1 MNKKTKVILTI
12 VFYFGIGIQSVL
24 SQTSAATENK
34 NAVPIQTSSNRQAA
48 KNRFPTELLEYFKG
62 EWSGTGK
69 FTASGKDVASDF
81 SFVADMENQ
90 TLIVH
95 EKERAPNTYHFIA
108 LWSIDSANGNLVML
122 FANNSGAELF
132 RSDSASWQ
140 NDKIVFQSAPELKA
154 AFAFERFTFER
165 KSDNTFLATYEMSRD
180 GKTWRTG
187 DTQMFTR
194 K

>member
-1 MNKKTKVILTI
+1 MNKKTNAILLAI
-12 VFYFGIGIQSVL
+12 FYLGASIQSNFC
-24 SQTSAATENK
+24 QTSVAAGNK
-34 NAVPIQTSSNRQAA
+34 NAAPIQTSSNRQAA
-48 KNRFPTELLEYFKG
+48 KNRFPAELLEYFKG
-62 EWSGTGK
+62 EWSGAGK
-69 FTASGKDVASDF
+69 FVASGKDVVSDF
-81 SFVADMENQ
+81 SFVADVENQ

-95 EKERAPNTYHFIA
+95 EKEHAPNTYHFIA

-122 FANNSGAELF
+122 FANDSGAELF
-132 RSDSASWQ
+132 RSESATWQ
-140 NDKIVFQSAPELKA
+140 KDKIVFQSAPELKA
-154 AFAFERFTFER
+154 AFAFERFTFEW